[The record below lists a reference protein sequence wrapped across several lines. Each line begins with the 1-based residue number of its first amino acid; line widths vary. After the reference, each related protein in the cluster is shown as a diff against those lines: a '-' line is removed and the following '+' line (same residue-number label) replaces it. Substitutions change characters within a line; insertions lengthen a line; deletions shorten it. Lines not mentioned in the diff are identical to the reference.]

1 MQTQKKQ
8 KIRIEVGNKMKNQ
21 IIKITTISL
30 LTSSFLLGAN
40 VPNIGDIEKQ
50 ITPPNI
56 KKEKASIPE
65 IKMQKEYKA
74 PMVDNGKT
82 ILVKSFTFTSND
94 HVSSDVL
101 NTLAKDYENK
111 ELTFTQITEL
121 TSLIT
126 KYYREKG
133 YFVARA
139 YLPAQNIQENDNVL
153 EIAIIEGTYGEFKLD
168 NKSLVKDS
176 VVQSMID
183 DAKAIDNVISTN
195 TLERTM
201 LILNDTP
208 GVVVTQADVKAGAQ
222 VGSSD
227 FIIATEKTNRLDGY
241 VLTDNTGSRYTGKNR
256 LMAGLNVNSPFE
268 IGDKIAL
275 SGLVSN
281 AHNLLNGRAA
291 YSVPLASNGLIVE
304 VSYSQTTYSLTEDY
318 KDLDAKGT
326 AETLDASLKYPVI
339 RSRAE
344 NLYLNVNVANK
355 DLEDKVNSTNTIT
368 KKDTQSITV
377 GTDYDKA
384 YTIASLN
391 NSSKAS
397 FNLKYGNLSFDNDA
411 DKTTDKAG
419 ADTNGNYS
427 KVNLDLS
434 NTMYFTN
441 ELSLDTALKLQY
453 ALGNKNLDGSEDFS
467 VGGSQG
473 VKIYPDSELSA
484 ENGYVFNAELKY
496 KLPNV
501 NSLKSTVGMFYD
513 RGRAF
518 MSNNSVSFE
527 AKSLQDVGLGYYASY
542 DQVFGQLQ
550 VAWNAN
556 SDDVTS
562 EPNRNSRVLFQ
573 AGMVF

>member
-1 MQTQKKQ
+1 
-8 KIRIEVGNKMKNQ
+8 MKNQ
-21 IIKITTISL
+21 IIKTITLSL
-30 LTSSFLLGAN
+30 LTSSFLLAAN

-56 KKEKASIPE
+56 EKEKASIPQ
-65 IKMQKEYKA
+65 IKLQKEYKA
-74 PMVDNGKT
+74 PMQDNGKT

-101 NTLAKDYENK
+101 NALAKDYENK

-126 KYYREKG
+126 KYYREQG
-133 YFVARA
+133 YFVSRA
-139 YLPAQNIQENDNVL
+139 YLPAQDINANDNVL

-176 VVQSMID
+176 VIQGMLD
-183 DAKAIDNVISTN
+183 DAKAKDNIISTN
-195 TLERTM
+195 TLERSM
-201 LILNDTP
+201 LIISDTP
-208 GVVVTQADVKAGAQ
+208 GVVITQADVKPGTQ

-227 FIIATEKTNRLDGY
+227 FIIATEKTNRVDGY
-241 VLTDNTGSRYTGKNR
+241 ALVDNTGSRYTGKNR

-268 IGDKIAL
+268 IGDKISL

-281 AHNLLNGRAA
+281 GSDLLNGRVA
-291 YSVPLASNGLIVE
+291 YSAPLASNGLIGE
-304 VSYSQTTYSLTEDY
+304 MSYSKTNYSLV
-318 KDLDAKGT
+318 KLDSTPDDSYKGT
-326 AETLDASLKYPVI
+326 SKTLDASLKYPVI
-339 RSRAE
+339 RSRSE
-344 NLYLNVNVANK
+344 NLYLNMNIANK
-355 DLEDKVNSTNTIT
+355 DLNDTLDGT
-368 KKDTQSITV
+368 KINPKDTQSITI
-377 GTDYDKA
+377 GSDYDKA

-391 NSSKAS
+391 NSSKIS
-397 FNLKYGNLSFDNDA
+397 FNVKYGKLNFDEA
-411 DKTTDKAG
+411 SDKDDDKDG

-453 ALGNKNLDGSEDFS
+453 ALGNKNLDGSEDLS
-467 VGGSQG
+467 VGGSSG

-484 ENGYVFNAELKY
+484 ENGYVFNTELKY

-501 NSLKSTVGMFYD
+501 NSLNSSVGMFYD
-513 RGRAF
+513 RGKVWMANN
-518 MSNNSVSFE
+518 SNNIIFE
-527 AKSLQDVGLGYYASY
+527 AKSLQDIGLGYYASY
-542 DQVFGQLQ
+542 DQLFGQIQ

>member
-1 MQTQKKQ
+1 
-8 KIRIEVGNKMKNQ
+8 MKNQ
-21 IIKITTISL
+21 IIKTISISL
-30 LTSSFLLGAN
+30 LTSSCLLAAN

-50 ITPPNI
+50 IVVPTI
-56 KKEKASIPE
+56 EKEKASIPE

-74 PMVDNGKT
+74 QMQDSVKT
-82 ILVKSFTFTSND
+82 ILVKSFIFSSND
-94 HVSSDVL
+94 HVSSEVL

-126 KYYREKG
+126 KYYREQG

-139 YLPAQNIQENDNVL
+139 YLPVQNIKANGNVL

-176 VVQSMID
+176 VVQGMLD
-183 DAKAIDNVISTN
+183 NAKAKDNVIATN
-195 TLERTM
+195 TLERSM
-201 LILNDTP
+201 LIINDTP
-208 GVVVTQADVKAGAQ
+208 GVVVTQADVKPGTQ

-227 FIIATEKTNRLDGY
+227 FIIASEKTNRLDGY
-241 VLTDNTGSRYTGKNR
+241 VLTDNAGSRYTGKNR

-275 SGLVSN
+275 SGLISN
-281 AHNLLNGRAA
+281 ASNLLNGRVA
-291 YSVPLASNGLIVE
+291 YSAPLASNGLIGE
-304 VSYSQTTYSLTEDY
+304 VSYSQTTYALTKDY
-318 KDLDAKGT
+318 KDLDAQGT
-326 AETLDASLKYPVI
+326 AKTLDASLKYPII

-355 DLEDKVNSTNTIT
+355 DLEDKINLTDTIT

-377 GTDYDKA
+377 CTDYDKV
-384 YTIASLN
+384 YVLGNFN
-391 NSSKAS
+391 NSSKIS
-397 FNLKYGNLSFDNDA
+397 FNVKYGNLNFDNDA
-411 DKTTDKAG
+411 DKTTDAAG

-434 NTMYFTN
+434 NTMYLTN

-467 VGGSQG
+467 VGGSSG

-501 NSLKSTVGMFYD
+501 NSLKSTVGVFYD

-518 MSNNSVSFE
+518 MSNNDNVDFE

-542 DQVFGQLQ
+542 DQVFGQVQ

-556 SDDVTS
+556 SDEITS

>member
-1 MQTQKKQ
+1 
-8 KIRIEVGNKMKNQ
+8 MKNQ
-21 IIKITTISL
+21 IVKIISISL
-30 LTSSFLLGAN
+30 LTSSCLLAAN

-50 ITPPNI
+50 IVVPTI
-56 KKEKASIPE
+56 EKEKASIPE
-65 IKMQKEYKA
+65 IKIQKEYKA
-74 PMVDNGKT
+74 PMQDSGKT
-82 ILVKSFTFTSND
+82 ILVKSFIFSSND
-94 HVSSDVL
+94 HVSSEVL
-101 NTLAKDYENK
+101 NTLAKNYENK

-126 KYYREKG
+126 KYYREQG

-139 YLPAQNIQENDNVL
+139 YLPVQDISANKNVL

-168 NKSLVKDS
+168 NTSLVKDS
-176 VVQSMID
+176 VVQGTLD
-183 DAKAIDNVISTN
+183 NAKAKDNVISTN
-195 TLERTM
+195 TLERSM
-201 LILNDTP
+201 LIISDMP
-208 GVVVTQADVKAGAQ
+208 GAVVTKADIKPGAS

-241 VLTDNTGSRYTGKNR
+241 ILTDNAGSRYTGKNR

-275 SGLVSN
+275 SGLISN
-281 AHNLLNGRAA
+281 ASNLLNGRVA
-291 YSVPLASNGLIVE
+291 YSAPLASNGLIGE
-304 VSYSQTTYSLTEDY
+304 MSYSQTTYSLTEDY
-318 KDLDAKGT
+318 KDLDAQGT
-326 AETLDASLKYPVI
+326 AKTLDASLKYPII

-355 DLEDKVNSTNTIT
+355 DLEDKINLTDTIT

-377 GTDYDKA
+377 GTDYDKVYA
-384 YTIASLN
+384 LGNFN
-391 NSSKAS
+391 NSSKIS
-397 FNLKYGNLSFDNDA
+397 FNVKYGNLSFDNDA
-411 DKTTDKAG
+411 DKTTDAAG

-434 NTMYFTN
+434 NTMYLTN

-467 VGGSQG
+467 VGGSSG

-518 MSNNSVSFE
+518 MSNSDNVDFE
-527 AKSLQDVGLGYYASY
+527 AKSLQDVGIGYYASY
-542 DQVFGQLQ
+542 EQVFGQVQ

-556 SDDVTS
+556 SDEITS

>member
-1 MQTQKKQ
+1 
-8 KIRIEVGNKMKNQ
+8 MKNQ

-30 LTSSFLLGAN
+30 LTSSFLLAAN
-40 VPNIGDIEKQ
+40 VPTIGDIEKQ
-50 ITPPNI
+50 VTPPNI
-56 KKEKASIPE
+56 EKEKASIPE
-65 IKMQKEYKA
+65 IKLQKEYKA
-74 PMVDNGKT
+74 PMQDNGKT
-82 ILVKSFTFTSND
+82 ILVKNFIFTSND

-101 NTLAKDYENK
+101 KELAKDYENK

-126 KYYREKG
+126 KYYREQG

-139 YLPAQNIQENDNVL
+139 YLPAQNINANKNIL
-153 EIAIIEGTYGEFKLD
+153 EIAIIEGTYAEFKLD

-176 VVQSMID
+176 VVQGMLD
-183 DAKAIDNVISTN
+183 NAKAKDNVIATN
-195 TLERTM
+195 TLERSM
-201 LILNDTP
+201 LIINDTP
-208 GVVVTQADVKAGAQ
+208 GVVVTQADVKPGAQ

-241 VLTDNTGSRYTGKNR
+241 VLSDNAGSKYTGKNR
-256 LMAGLNVNSPFE
+256 LMAGLNVNSPFN
-268 IGDKIAL
+268 IGDKISL

-281 AHNLLNGRAA
+281 GTDLLNGRAA
-291 YSVPLASNGLIVE
+291 YSVPLASNGLIGE

-326 AETLDASLKYPVI
+326 AKTVDASLKYPII

-355 DLEDKVNSTNTIT
+355 DLEDKVNSTDTIT
-368 KKDTQSITV
+368 KKDTQSITI

-384 YTIASLN
+384 YTLASLN
-391 NSSKAS
+391 NSSKIS

-411 DKTTDKAG
+411 DKTIDKAG

-434 NTMYFTN
+434 NTMYLTN

-484 ENGYVFNAELKY
+484 ENGYVFNTELKY

-527 AKSLQDVGLGYYASY
+527 SKSLQDVGLGYYASY
-542 DQVFGQLQ
+542 DQVFGQVQ